1 MKPLGDKVLGHL
13 LQVTTEPDLAGLPY
27 SLLNILGKGG
37 MGSIWEVEDLRL
49 QRHVALK
56 LLHSGAEVIE
66 EARIAAT
73 LEHPGIAPI
82 YESGTLADG
91 RSYYTM
97 RLVRGKTMAEALHPS
112 MPLRERLRLWLAV
125 AETLDFAHSRGVR
138 HRDLKPDNVLVGDY
152 GEVIVLDW
160 GIAERGEGESKT
172 DLEALGR
179 LLTYCLPPDAPK
191 PLEAMA
197 KANYTSARAA
207 IEDISR
213 WQDGAPVSVYQ
224 ETWWERV
231 GRWGKNNQVLLL
243 LLAAYALTKLFLV
256 FLRWT

>member
-1 MKPLGDKVLGHL
+1 MKPMGDAVLGHL
-13 LQVTTEPDLAGLPY
+13 LRVAAEPDLTGTPY
-27 SLLNILGKGG
+27 KLLSVVGKGG
-37 MGSIWEVEDLRL
+37 MGSIWEVEDTRL
-49 QRHVALK
+49 QRRVALK

-82 YESGTLADG
+82 FEAGTLADG

-97 RLVRGKTMAEALHPS
+97 RLVRGKTLAEAIQPA
-112 MPLRERLRLWLAV
+112 MPMRERLRIWLAV
-125 AETLDFAHSRGVR
+125 AEALDFAHSRGVR
-138 HRDLKPDNVLVGDY
+138 HRDLKPDNVLAGDY

-160 GIAERGEGESKT
+160 GIAERGEGEARG

-179 LLTYCLPPDAPK
+179 LLAYCLPADAPK
-191 PLEAMA
+191 PLRAIAEAR
-197 KANYTSARAA
+197 YGSAREA
-207 IEDISR
+207 IHDVIR
-213 WQDGAPVSVYQ
+213 WQDGAPVRVYQ
-224 ETWWERV
+224 EAWWERV
-231 GRWGKNNQVLLL
+231 WRWGRNNQVLLL